1 MRNRLAASVCRLLLL
16 VLVACPCW
24 PLQAATPVAS
34 QEQKNVDKGGSAQ
47 DGERST
53 IVDLFTW
60 AGLQR
65 QGFIDLETELDGLQ
79 DLGGI
84 AGQLPALTES
94 VDLLE
99 REIEAFATSPDRN
112 RYQPEIFNNRI
123 SRVRLQLL
131 KLKGPVADMITRLS
145 HLHGEW
151 SGKKQT
157 LADYH
162 RQTDL
167 PMAFI
172 VEEKKDLAEVIDS
185 AVALIEKRLNPALA
199 TGKEIAGLQVRISAA
214 ESRTDRI
221 KTEIRRESAQQTSP
235 SMLSP
240 EFYSRLNA
248 VLLRDSFERLRG
260 FLSQQQENLRG
271 HSVLL
276 FFGVIGV
283 ILLWLAVRS
292 SRANTS
298 PASYWYP
305 FARCPLAATTFIVSV
320 SAAILVILI
329 VEFNLPQQWQQLLH
343 ILNVVSVAFL
353 LKNAITDNWF
363 RRGLR
368 RLAFFLAT
376 TLLLMVIGLPEML
389 VFIFVFY
396 SSLVAVLMYGYGL
409 IRRTPPSNPWL
420 LWVRRVWGL
429 PPLFILLSGVSG
441 YDQFAVFLFSAC
453 LSTIVAFLTIWML
466 YRLLLGVLELLCA
479 RVPFPLVRESKAA
492 IISSLRPLILILH
505 LLLAASVIG
514 VLWGNHKTV
523 GKALAALADVG
534 FAVGDVH
541 ISPGFIIVVA
551 VVFYVALLVSR
562 AVQTILLR
570 EVLPRYGADKGVQI
584 SISRLVHYA
593 VLTCG
598 FFVMLRVLGFKPEQ
612 ITILGGA
619 FGVGIAFGLQAIVNN
634 FASGLI
640 LLFERPIKV
649 GDTLQLG
656 SEFGE
661 VKKMGL
667 RATVI
672 RTFDNAEIVVP
683 NSDLITGQ
691 VTNWTLA
698 SRKVRVRVPIGV
710 AYGTEVAKVLEILR
724 GIAAANPMVLGDP
737 PPAAFFLAFGASS
750 LDFEL
755 RVWIPDFLE
764 KTQVLSDLNQD
775 IEAELSAN
783 GIEIPFPQTD
793 LHIRSVDPQA
803 AARVQGGIWQGREG
817 AEASAG
823 PAAVP

>member
-1 MRNRLAASVCRLLLL
+1 MRNRLAICISCLVFL
-16 VLVACPCW
+16 VLAAGLQR
-24 PLQAATPVAS
+24 PLLAEVKAAAN
-34 QEQKNVDKGGSAQ
+34 EQKSTEKADAAEAGK
-47 DGERST
+47 RT
-53 IVDLFTW
+53 IVDLFSW
-60 AGLQR
+60 AELQR
-65 QGFIDLETELDGLQ
+65 QQLIDLETEIDGMQ

-84 AGQLPALTES
+84 AAQLPALAEA
-94 VDLLE
+94 VGLLE
-99 REIEAFATSPDRN
+99 REIGGFAASPDRN
-112 RYQPEIFNNRI
+112 RLQPDIFNNRI
-123 SRVRLQLL
+123 SRAKLQLL
-131 KLKGPVADMITRLS
+131 KLKGPVADMITQLS
-145 HLHGEW
+145 NLHGEW
-151 SGKKQT
+151 SAKKLV

-167 PMAFI
+167 PMAFV
-172 VEEKKDLAEVIDS
+172 VEEKKDLARVIDS

-199 TGKEIAGLQVRISAA
+199 TGKEIAGLQVRINAA
-214 ESRTDRI
+214 ENRLDRV

-248 VLLRDSFERLRG
+248 ALLRDSFDRLRG
-260 FLSQQQENLRG
+260 FLVQQKENLQG

-276 FFGVIGV
+276 LFGAIGFV
-283 ILLWLAVRS
+283 LLWLAVRS
-292 SRANTS
+292 SGASTS

-305 FARCPLAATTFIVSV
+305 FTRCPLAASTFIVSV
-320 SAAILVILI
+320 SSALFTILI
-329 VEFNLPQQWQQLLH
+329 IQFDLPQQWQQLLH

-353 LKNAITDNWF
+353 LKDAIADSWF

-376 TLLLMVIGLPEML
+376 TLLLVVVGLPEML
-389 VFIFVFY
+389 VFVFVFY
-396 SSLVAVLMYGYGL
+396 SSLVAALMYGIGL
-409 IRRTPPSNPWL
+409 FSKAAPSNPWV
-420 LWVRRVWGL
+420 LWMRRLWGL
-429 PPLFILLSGVSG
+429 PPLFILLSGMGG

-466 YRLLLGVLELLCA
+466 YRLFLGVTELLCA
-479 RVPFPLVRESKAA
+479 GVPFPLVRESRAA
-492 IISSLRPLILILH
+492 IISSLRPLVVMIH
-505 LLLAASVIG
+505 LLLAVSVIG
-514 VLWGNHKTV
+514 VIWGSHKTV
-523 GKALAALADVG
+523 AKALGALADVG
-534 FAVGDVH
+534 FTVGDVR
-541 ISPGFIIVVA
+541 ISLGFTIVVA
-551 VVFYVALLVSR
+551 VVFYLALLVSK
-562 AVQTILLR
+562 AVQAILLH
-570 EVLPRYGADKGVQI
+570 EVLPRYGADKGAQL

-593 VLTCG
+593 VLTGG

-619 FGVGIAFGLQAIVNN
+619 FGVGIAFGLQAIITN

-656 SEFGE
+656 NEFGE
-661 VKKMGL
+661 VKKLGL

-698 SRKVRVRVPIGV
+698 SRKVRLRVPIGV

-724 GIAAANPMVLGDP
+724 GVAAANPMVLGDP
-737 PPAAFFLAFGASS
+737 KPAAFFLAFGASS

-775 IEAELSAN
+775 IEAELSAH
-783 GIEIPFPQTD
+783 GIEIPFPQAD
-793 LHIRSVDPQA
+793 LHIRSLDPQMA
-803 AARVQGGIWQGREG
+803 AGLRNGPGRHNHGVDQGQGG
-817 AEASAG
+817 EA
-823 PAAVP
+823 VL